1 MIDLR
6 RSVILCAGA
15 YAVGS
20 IPFSNIAARVVSGV
34 DLRRVGE
41 GTVSGSGL
49 FDVAGFRPLAVA
61 GIGDVAKGAI
71 GPLLSGSKH
80 PGVAA
85 ATAAAAVAGHNWSPF
100 LGGAGGRG
108 ISVGMGA
115 LAVRNWP
122 GSIVLLAGPALGRII
137 DQAGLGGFVADVA
150 LVPILLRTRGWRGA
164 LAAVAVVVPM
174 LAKRLT
180 GNRAPH
186 ERSLAVY
193 LHRLVLDSDPVPPS
207 RQLQA
212 VG

>member
-1 MIDLR
+1 VIDLR

-49 FDVAGFRPLAVA
+49 FDVAGFRPL
-61 GIGDVAKGAI
+61 
-71 GPLLSGSKH
+71 
-80 PGVAA
+80 
-85 ATAAAAVAGHNWSPF
+85 AAAAVAGHNWSPF

-193 LHRLVLDSDPVPPS
+193 LHRLVLDSDPVSPS

>member
-1 MIDLR
+1 M
-6 RSVILCAGA
+6 GA

-71 GPLLSGSKH
+71 GPSALRVKA
-80 PGVAA
+80 PGCGCRHRRGRRRRSQLVA
-85 ATAAAAVAGHNWSPF
+85 VPRRG
-100 LGGAGGRG
+100 GGRG

-186 ERSLAVY
+186 DGRWRSTFTVSCSIATRFLPPVSSRPSADDC
-193 LHRLVLDSDPVPPS
+193 HRHH
-207 RQLQA
+207 R
-212 VG
+212 